1 MSTAESWDLTV
12 PDDAGELAD
21 KLRRLGVVPGQRLH
35 IVPPVDERT
44 IRTIHDAAR
53 RLSDELSA
61 DIDGHQSWQSVPSR
75 RDIKTLL
82 DAIDVAL
89 TSGTSWRIFISY
101 STHEE
106 DQAND
111 GAPTRRRLSF
121 VGSIPDGPADLSER
135 TDEHLAEGFGR
146 D

>member
-35 IVPPVDERT
+35 IVPPVNEGGPWRVFVSAPAHDGPGDEPT
-44 IRTIHDAAR
+44 GK
-53 RLSDELSA
+53 E
-61 DIDGHQSWQSVPSR
+61 
-75 RDIKTLL
+75 
-82 DAIDVAL
+82 
-89 TSGTSWRIFISY
+89 
-101 STHEE
+101 
-106 DQAND
+106 
-111 GAPTRRRLSF
+111 PTRRRLSF
-121 VGSIPDGPADLSER
+121 VGSIPDGPADLSAR